1 MLTITSIKNGIVI
14 DHIRAGLGIRMFYQ
28 LGLDKADYSVAL
40 IMNAAST
47 RLGRKDIIK
56 IENNVDF
63 DVTMLALIDPN
74 VTINVIE
81 DEHIVHKVKPDLPD
95 HVEDIIKCK
104 NPRCVTSVEKYVPHV
119 FTLVN
124 RELGQYRCQYC
135 DEIYT
140 VGKD

>member
-14 DHIRAGLGIRMFYQ
+14 DHIHAGLGIRMFYQ

-40 IMNAAST
+40 IMNATST
-47 RLGRKDIIK
+47 HMGRKDIIK

-74 VTINVIE
+74 VTVNVIK
-81 DEHIVHKVKPDLPD
+81 DEVIVRKVKPELPELVD
-95 HVEDIIKCK
+95 DVSNCK
-104 NPRCVTSVEKYVPHV
+104 TPRCITPVEKYIPQV

-124 RELGQYRCQYC
+124 RDLCLYNCKSS

-140 VGKD
+140 

>member
-1 MLTITSIKNGIVI
+1 MLTITSIRNGIVI
-14 DHIRAGLGIRMFYQ
+14 DHIHAGLGIRIFYE
-28 LGLDKADYSVAL
+28 LGLDKAEYTVAL

-47 RLGRKDIIK
+47 RMGRKDMIK

-63 DVTMLALIDPN
+63 DVTMLALIDPS
-74 VTINVIE
+74 VTINIIE
-81 DEHIVHKVKPDLPD
+81 NEHITRKVKPELPER
-95 HVEDIIKCK
+95 VEDVIKCK
-104 NPRCVTSVEKYVPHV
+104 NPRCVTSVEKYVPHI

-135 DEIYT
+135 DEVYT

>member
-74 VTINVIE
+74 VTVNVIE
-81 DEHIVHKVKPDLPD
+81 DEHIVRKVKPELPD
-95 HVEDIIKCK
+95 QVEDVIKCK
-104 NPRCVTSVEKYVPHV
+104 NPRCVTSVEKYVPQV

-124 RELGQYRCQYC
+124 RQLGQYRCQYC

>member
-1 MLTITSIKNGIVI
+1 MLTITSIRNGIVI
-14 DHIRAGLGIRMFYQ
+14 DHIHAGLGIRIFYE
-28 LGLDKADYSVAL
+28 LGLDKAEYTVAL

-47 RLGRKDIIK
+47 RMGRKDMIK

-63 DVTMLALIDPN
+63 DVTMLALIDPS
-74 VTINVIE
+74 VTINIIE
-81 DEHIVHKVKPDLPD
+81 NEHITRKVKPDLPER
-95 HVEDIIKCK
+95 VEDVIKCK
-104 NPRCVTSVEKYVPHV
+104 NPRCVTSVEKYVPHI

-135 DEIYT
+135 DEVYT

>member
-1 MLTITSIKNGIVI
+1 MLTITSIRNGLVI
-14 DHIRAGLGIRMFYQ
+14 DHIHAGLGIRIFYE
-28 LGLDKADYSVAL
+28 LGLDKAEYTVAL

-47 RLGRKDIIK
+47 RMGRKDMIK

-63 DVTMLALIDPN
+63 DVTMLALIDPS
-74 VTINVIE
+74 VTINIIE
-81 DEHIVHKVKPDLPD
+81 NEHITRKVKPELPER
-95 HVEDIIKCK
+95 VEDVIKCK
-104 NPRCVTSVEKYVPHV
+104 NPRCVTSVEKYVPHI

-135 DEIYT
+135 DEVYT

>member
-14 DHIRAGLGIRMFYQ
+14 DHIHAGLGIRMFYQ

-47 RLGRKDIIK
+47 HMGRKDIIK

-74 VTINVIE
+74 VTVNVIE
-81 DEHIVHKVKPDLPD
+81 DEHIVRKVKPELPKR
-95 HVEDIIKCK
+95 VEDIIKCK
-104 NPRCVTSVEKYVPHV
+104 NPRCITSVEKYVPQV

>member
-1 MLTITSIKNGIVI
+1 MLTITSIRNGIVI

-28 LGLDKADYSVAL
+28 LGLDKAGYSVAL

-47 RLGRKDIIK
+47 RMGRKDIIK
-56 IENNVDF
+56 IENNVDI
-63 DVTMLALIDPN
+63 DITVLALIDPN

-81 DEHIVHKVKPDLPD
+81 DEHIIRKVKPQLPER
-95 HVEDIIKCK
+95 VENIITCK
-104 NPRCVTSVEKYVPHV
+104 NPRCITSVEKYIPQV

-124 RELGQYRCQYC
+124 RDLGEYRCQYC

>member
-1 MLTITSIKNGIVI
+1 
-14 DHIRAGLGIRMFYQ
+14 MFYQ
-28 LGLDKADYSVAL
+28 LGLDKVDYSVAL

-81 DEHIVHKVKPDLPD
+81 DEHIVRKVRPDLPD
-95 HVEDIIKCK
+95 RVEDVIKCK
-104 NPRCVTSVEKYVPHV
+104 NQRCVTSVEKYVPQV

>member
-1 MLTITSIKNGIVI
+1 MLTITSIRNGIVI

-28 LGLDKADYSVAL
+28 LGLDKAGYSVAL

-47 RLGRKDIIK
+47 RMGRKDIIK
-56 IENNVDF
+56 IENNVDI
-63 DVTMLALIDPN
+63 DITVLALIDPN

-81 DEHIVHKVKPDLPD
+81 DERIVRKVKPQLPER
-95 HVEDIIKCK
+95 VENIITCK
-104 NPRCVTSVEKYVPHV
+104 NPRCITSVEKYIPQV

-124 RELGQYRCQYC
+124 GELGEYRCQYC